1 MPHRDF
7 DAMRREFD
15 VARDPIT
22 FTFMGREWEISPN
35 PTLGDTFELGDAPQ
49 VVLEKIEEENLLQ
62 VTRVLVDFIGRMLS
76 TPEQKI
82 AWKAVTY
89 EVPATYGQLIIA
101 IATYITEEVTGVPFE
116 LREDSSS
123 GQGNTGPTSNT
134 RTTGG
139 NRSQRRAAGRASRS
153 STTSSRTT
161 STKKRS

>member
-15 VARDPIT
+15 VEHDPIT
-22 FTFMGREWEISPN
+22 FDFMGRTWTVSPN
-35 PTLGDTFELGDAPQ
+35 PTLGDTFELADAPQ
-49 VVLEKIEEENLLQ
+49 AVLAKIEDENLLQ
-62 VTRVLVDFIGRMLS
+62 VTKVLVDFIGRMLS

-82 AWKAVTY
+82 LWKAVTY
-89 EVPATYGQLIIA
+89 EVPATYGTLIIA

-123 GQGNTGPTSNT
+123 GQGSTGQTSST
-134 RTTGG
+134 RTTNA

-153 STTSSRTT
+153 STTSSRTA
-161 STKKRS
+161 SPKKRS